1 MQNFN
6 SFIWQF
12 AYIDFFPPSLS
23 LGFSL
28 KANILQFFQFL
39 LQQKT
44 ILVINSKGKV
54 IWDWL
59 SVLCIKM
66 KFQLLN
72 TRVT

>member
-28 KANILQFFQFL
+28 KANILQFFEFL

-54 IWDWL
+54 I
-59 SVLCIKM
+59 
-66 KFQLLN
+66 
-72 TRVT
+72 

>member
-12 AYIDFFPPSLS
+12 AYIDFFPPYLS

-28 KANILQFFQFL
+28 KANILQFFEFL

>member
-12 AYIDFFPPSLS
+12 AYIDFLP
-23 LGFSL
+23 
-28 KANILQFFQFL
+28 FFEFRLLFESKYFAIFEFL